1 MLKNLSLKFNVVGK
15 GTEVLK
21 KIKSSYDETEKLL
34 KEPLKIKL
42 GNIVK
47 NPFKKVGVFSS
58 DLINKTSQIS
68 KAFKKRFN
76 EIQKIGVKTF
86 QSLGKSVDKFI
97 NKFKVTRGLKKGFQ
111 TFSKYSTK
119 VFNQAN
125 KEAGKLRGT
134 ISRVVGA
141 LGAGFTIK
149 TAFEGASSMEQ
160 YRNTMETILKD
171 PRQAQQKLAWSS
183 RFANK
188 TPFETG
194 EVVEAMTRLQ
204 SYGMEGDRLLK
215 TTNRTYME
223 MIGDMASAMNKP
235 LEQAVEA
242 LADSRTGELERLK
255 EFGITKNMIGDFAKL
270 KGYGELFNN
279 KGQIKDLN
287 MFNRALFELMDS
299 KFGGAMEK
307 QARTFKGAM
316 STIKGVFKS
325 GLSTLAGIDE
335 FGNVIENSPF
345 QILRDK
351 VLIPLA
357 DKLVK
362 WQSDGTFTKWAEKL
376 AESLQKSINVG
387 SKFIKF
393 CVEWKE
399 VLIPLASALTGLFVI
414 NKVAYA
420 VGALK
425 VALAGLSFNPIVA
438 GIGLAIAGGVALYR
452 NWDKVKEGF
461 KKVSQVFLSVMGS
474 VKKGITSVISGL
486 KNFYEGFINII
497 KEIKEKIFNFFN
509 SLSKYTGIFN
519 FLIPGKLIFE
529 GLKSFW
535 NAWDS
540 NLGIIDNIKNG
551 FSAFFSSIKKGIQ
564 SAIGS
569 FIKVYEVIDNTV
581 KGIKEKISN
590 LFDSL
595 SEYTGIFNF
604 LIPGKLIF
612 KGLKSFWNAWD
623 SNLGVIDNVKNSF
636 SAFFLSIKD
645 GIQSAIDGFKNLGK
659 KISELS
665 PVKKVKKWFDFND
678 EDELKDKTTT
688 EIKKVKIES
697 EKEKI
702 EEVDGSHRN
711 GLSYVPRDNYVARL
725 HEGERVLTKGEN
737 KEYSK
742 GKESKK
748 TYILNL
754 TVNNNGKEINFNQ
767 LGNFIIKKIKEFE
780 EEKEIAEGLI

>member
-15 GTEVLK
+15 GTEALK
-21 KIKSSYDETEKLL
+21 KIKSSYNETEKLL

-76 EIQKIGVKTF
+76 EIQKIGIKTF

-134 ISRVVGA
+134 ISRIIGA

-279 KGQIKDLN
+279 KEQIKDLN
-287 MFNRALFELMDS
+287 MFNRALFELMNS

-307 QARTFKGAM
+307 QARTFKGAI

-335 FGNVIENSPF
+335 FGNIIENSPF

-387 SKFIKF
+387 NKFIKF
-393 CVEWKE
+393 CTEWKE

-425 VALAGLSFNPIVA
+425 VALAGLSFNPVVA
-438 GIGLAIAGGVALYR
+438 GIGLAIAGAVALYR

-461 KKVSQVFLSVMGS
+461 KKVSEVFSN
-474 VKKGITSVISGL
+474 VISR
-486 KNFYEGFINII
+486 I
-497 KEIKEKIFNFFN
+497 KEGVSNLLN
-509 SLSKYTGIFN
+509 SFSEYTGIFN

-529 GLKSFW
+529 GLK
-535 NAWDS
+535 A
-540 NLGIIDNIKNG
+540 
-551 FSAFFSSIKKGIQ
+551 
-564 SAIGS
+564 
-569 FIKVYEVIDNTV
+569 
-581 KGIKEKISN
+581 
-590 LFDSL
+590 
-595 SEYTGIFNF
+595 
-604 LIPGKLIF
+604 
-612 KGLKSFWNAWD
+612 FWNAWD
-623 SNLGVIDNVKNSF
+623 SNLGVIDNVKNGF
-636 SAFFLSIKD
+636 LAFFSSIKD

-665 PVKKVKKWFDFND
+665 PVKKVKKWFDFSD
-678 EDELKDKTTT
+678 EDKIEDKTTT

-742 GKESKK
+742 GKGSNK

-780 EEKEIAEGLI
+780 EEKEIAEGLV